1 MRNNHSAIAVSDLSI
16 PALFQQRVK
25 KTPSSP
31 AYHYFEY
38 SKSQWAS
45 LTWADV
51 EKRVSL
57 WSAALNSEELRPGDR
72 VALMIPNGINWVCF
86 DLAAQSLG
94 LIVVP
99 LYANDRPENVAYI
112 LEHTRSKLL
121 LCNDLTLYEDLSNLQ
136 KSDDR
141 GSLERIIIAEPKGNN
156 TYNQGVFNL
165 EEWLPE
171 SGTTADNKIAGPDD
185 LATIV
190 YTSGTTGRPKGVM
203 LSHRNILE
211 NAAAGLA
218 SISVTADDVFLS
230 FLPLSHMLE
239 RTAGYYLP
247 MIAGSSIAYA
257 RSIQDLSEDL
267 AFIKPTI
274 LVAVPRI
281 FEQLHNKLMIRINKQ
296 SPLMRQLF
304 NMAASIGWRHYLY
317 QQHRQNWSPDLLFQ
331 PILDRLVGRKIQ
343 EKLGGKLRVVI
354 SGGAALSYEIAQ
366 KLIGLGI
373 PIYQGYGLTETSPII
388 SVNRGDSNH
397 PDTVGLPLPGIDV
410 RISES
415 GELLVKGSCTMQGY
429 WKNRQAT
436 AEVLD
441 DDGWLHTGDVAAMSG
456 DHLRI
461 TGRLKDI
468 LVLSNSEKIS
478 PTDMETAIGNDPLFE
493 QSMIIGEGR
502 PYLTLL
508 AVLNQ
513 EMWQQLATKLDISS
527 EDSSLANEQVRSEIM
542 RRVEQSLQSFPGYA
556 WVRDISLSLKPW
568 TVEQGL
574 LTPTMKLRRKS
585 ILGAM
590 EDEIDRMY
598 QT

>member
-1 MRNNHSAIAVSDLSI
+1 MRSNHYAIAVSDLSI

-25 KTPSSP
+25 QTPSAP
-31 AYHYFEY
+31 AYRYFEY
-38 SKSQWAS
+38 SNSQWQS
-45 LTWADV
+45 LTWADM
-51 EKRVSL
+51 EKKVSL
-57 WSAALNSEELRPGDR
+57 WSTALSSEKLRPGDR

-121 LCNDLTLYEDLSNLQ
+121 LCNDLTLYEELSILQ

-141 GSLERIIIAEPKGNN
+141 GSLQRIIIAEPKSNN
-156 TYNQGVFNL
+156 TYGQDVINL
-165 EEWLPE
+165 EDWLPE
-171 SGTTADNKIAGPDD
+171 TGITADNKTAGPDD

-257 RSIQDLSEDL
+257 RSIQDLSDDL

-304 NMAASIGWRHYLY
+304 SMAAGIGWRHYQY
-317 QQHRQNWSPDLLFQ
+317 QQRRQNWSPDLLFQ

-388 SVNRGDSNH
+388 SVNRVDSNH

-410 RISES
+410 RISEA

-436 AEVLD
+436 AEVID
-441 DDGWLHTGDVAAMSG
+441 DDGWLHTGDVAAMRG
-456 DHLRI
+456 DHLKI

-478 PTDMETAIGNDPLFE
+478 PTDMETAIGSDPLFE

-527 EDSSLANEQVRSEIM
+527 EDSSLANDQVRTEIM
-542 RRVEQSLQSFPGYA
+542 RRVEQSLQQFPGYA
-556 WVRDISLSLKPW
+556 WVRNISLSLKPW

-574 LTPTMKLRRKS
+574 LTPTMKLRRKN
-585 ILGAM
+585 ILSAM

-598 QT
+598 QA